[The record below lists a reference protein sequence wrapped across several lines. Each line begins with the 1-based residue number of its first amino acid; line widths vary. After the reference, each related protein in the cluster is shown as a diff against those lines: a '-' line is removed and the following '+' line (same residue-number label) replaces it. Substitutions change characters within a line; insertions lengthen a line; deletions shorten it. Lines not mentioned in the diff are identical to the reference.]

1 MSAHPYMMGR
11 GPNIS
16 VPSMGWSI
24 KLFTV
29 GGTAVRMHLTFLLLV
44 AWIAFIE
51 WQRGTPQ
58 DAVRGVFFILVLFAC
73 VVLHEFGHIW
83 AARRYGIRT
92 PDVTLLPIGGL
103 ASMERMPEKPG
114 QEIVVSLAGPAVN
127 AVIAFVILA
136 FLRLDASVFS
146 YTAIQGSF
154 LAQIAFANLVLL
166 VFNLI
171 PAFPM
176 DGGRVLRGVLAI
188 WLGFPRATQV
198 AARIGQGLAILL
210 GIYGLMGNP
219 ILVLIAIFVF
229 AAAGG
234 EARYVKLR
242 EQARGRTAADAMVAP
257 VEALTVAATAENA
270 AALFARSKQ
279 NVAPVVDGAGYLRG
293 IVLRESALAAFNE
306 NGPAALKQNR
316 GATPVLELMQSPVA
330 TVPESAPLETA
341 IPLLFS
347 SPARWLGVV
356 DASGKLAGYLTPES
370 VRGQPR

>member
-1 MSAHPYMMGR
+1 MS
-11 GPNIS
+11 
-16 VPSMGWSI
+16 WSI

-44 AWIAFIE
+44 AWIAVIE
-51 WQRGTPQ
+51 WRHGTPR
-58 DAVRGVFFILVLFAC
+58 DAARGVLFILVLFAC

-92 PDVTLLPIGGL
+92 PDVTLLPIGGI

-114 QEIVVSLAGPAVN
+114 QEIAVSLAGPAVN
-127 AVIAFVILA
+127 AVIAFVILV
-136 FLRLDASVFS
+136 FLRLDASPLSFG
-146 YTAIQGSF
+146 AIQGSF
-154 LAQIAFANLVLL
+154 LAQIAAANLVLL

-219 ILVLIAIFVF
+219 ILVLIAIFIF

-242 EQARGRTAADAMVAP
+242 ELARGRTVLDAMVAP
-257 VEALTVAATAENA
+257 VEALTVAASAENA
-270 AALFARSKQ
+270 AALFARSGQ
-279 NVAPVVDGAGYLRG
+279 HVAPVVDGAGYLRG
-293 IVLRESALAAFNE
+293 IVMREKALEAM
-306 NGPAALKQNR
+306 KQNR
-316 GATPVLELMQSPVA
+316 GATPVLELMESNVPTVA
-330 TVPESAPLETA
+330 ESAKLETA
-341 IPLLFS
+341 VPLLLGAR
-347 SPARWLGVV
+347 ARWLGVV
-356 DASGKLAGYLTPES
+356 DASGRLVGYLTPAS
-370 VRGQPR
+370 VNAEPR